1 MGRIKTKLVKRISQ
15 KVLAEHPGVFT
26 DNYLKNKELLPQ
38 FLEVHS
44 TKNNNVIAGYLTK
57 LVKKRKVEA

>member
-26 DNYLKNKELLPQ
+26 DDYLKNKELLPK
-38 FLEVHS
+38 FLEIHS

-57 LVKKRKVEA
+57 LVKMRKVEG